1 MRQGKFF
8 LKAVA
13 LGLGIALSLTACGDT
28 GSSDDKQVSAE
39 NEKQE
44 KMSSKKED
52 WEIKSGEEQTQDAGG
67 DDTQTQD
74 AKDNGA
80 QKDDRINQ
88 FVGVKYY
95 LSSDMGFEV
104 IDADTDGIKLLSV
117 WGLENGAPAKY
128 EYDLTPNGFQSW
140 LGKIVLGCKD
150 DDFEVTFY
158 FDEKANFCEVIV
170 KGPEDPA
177 GAEHKGLGFLQTEK
191 YTTDMPAASEPAV
204 TQKENKWEIETM
216 EPTKMI
222 VSGSPAVKTAPSLEA
237 DKVKVNFDAGSE
249 VVVIGHVSEY
259 NGSKCDYYLIQG
271 NTEMYVQGYFLKKAE
286 NSD

>member
-1 MRQGKFF
+1 MRHGKFF

-28 GSSDDKQVSAE
+28 GFSDDKQVSVE
-39 NEKQE
+39 NEK
-44 KMSSKKED
+44 
-52 WEIKSGEEQTQDAGG
+52 
-67 DDTQTQD
+67 QD

-80 QKDDRINQ
+80 KKDDRINQ

-170 KGPEDPA
+170 KETEDPA

-191 YTTDMPAASEPAV
+191 YTTDMPGASQPAV

-271 NTEMYVQGYFLKKAE
+271 DTEMYVQGYFLKKAE